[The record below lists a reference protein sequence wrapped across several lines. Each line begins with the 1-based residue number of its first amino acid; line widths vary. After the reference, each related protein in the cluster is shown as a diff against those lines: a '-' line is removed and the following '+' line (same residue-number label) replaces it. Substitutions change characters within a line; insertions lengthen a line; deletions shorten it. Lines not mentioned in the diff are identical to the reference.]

1 MMQIPGI
8 LIFKNCRRDSFL
20 RQFSVESGLDKL
32 RKVWYNEFV
41 LKTTVRLVRIQ
52 QGEVTAVMSDHQKN
66 WVVVDAA
73 VLPEVILKT
82 LTVKRMLANR
92 EEKSSSA
99 ACRSVGISR
108 SAFYKYRDSVF
119 VYEEQM
125 REHIF
130 TVYLLLHDES
140 GVLSG
145 VLHTL
150 TDAKANV
157 LTLNQSI
164 PIDGA
169 ATVTVTFR
177 LQDAATISALCS
189 TLSERKGVVEV
200 RLLSGS

>member
-1 MMQIPGI
+1 M
-8 LIFKNCRRDSFL
+8 
-20 RQFSVESGLDKL
+20 SG
-32 RKVWYNEFV
+32 RE
-41 LKTTVRLVRIQ
+41 
-52 QGEVTAVMSDHQKN
+52 KN
-66 WVVVDAA
+66 WVVVDAS

-99 ACRSVGISR
+99 ACRTVGISR

-119 VYEEQM
+119 IYEEQM
-125 REHIF
+125 RDQIF
-130 TVYLLLHDES
+130 TVYLLLHDEA

-150 TDAKANV
+150 SDAAANV

-164 PIDGA
+164 PVDGV

-177 LQDAATISALCS
+177 LQDAAGVSALVNA
-189 TLSERKGVVEV
+189 LGERKGVVDA
-200 RLLSGS
+200 RLLSGT

>member
-1 MMQIPGI
+1 
-8 LIFKNCRRDSFL
+8 
-20 RQFSVESGLDKL
+20 
-32 RKVWYNEFV
+32 
-41 LKTTVRLVRIQ
+41 
-52 QGEVTAVMSDHQKN
+52 MSEHDRN
-66 WVVVDAA
+66 WVVVDAS

-99 ACRSVGISR
+99 ACRAAGISR

-125 REHIF
+125 REQIF
-130 TVYLLLHDES
+130 TVYLLLHDEA

-150 TDAKANV
+150 SGANANV

-164 PIDGA
+164 PVDGA
-169 ATVTVTFR
+169 AVVTVTFR
-177 LQDAATISALCS
+177 LPDAASVSALCAA
-189 TLSERKGVVEV
+189 LGERKGVVEV
-200 RLLSGS
+200 RLLSGT

>member
-1 MMQIPGI
+1 
-8 LIFKNCRRDSFL
+8 
-20 RQFSVESGLDKL
+20 
-32 RKVWYNEFV
+32 
-41 LKTTVRLVRIQ
+41 
-52 QGEVTAVMSDHQKN
+52 MSDHQKN
-66 WVVVDAA
+66 WVVVDSA

-99 ACRSVGISR
+99 ACRAVGISR

-119 VYEEQM
+119 VYEDQM

-130 TVYLLLHDES
+130 TVYMLLHDEA

-145 VLHTL
+145 VLHAL
-150 TDAKANV
+150 TDAEANV

-164 PIDGA
+164 PVDGA

-177 LQDAATISALCS
+177 LKDAAHISALCS
-189 TLSERKGVVEV
+189 ALAERKGVVEV

>member
-1 MMQIPGI
+1 MNMLEKQLSVTDGRY
-8 LIFKNCRRDSFL
+8 RRGQRHF
-20 RQFSVESGLDKL
+20 
-32 RKVWYNEFV
+32 
-41 LKTTVRLVRIQ
+41 
-52 QGEVTAVMSDHQKN
+52 MSDHSKN
-66 WVVVDAA
+66 WVVVDAS

-99 ACRSVGISR
+99 ACRAVGISR

-130 TVYLLLHDES
+130 TVYLLLHDEA

-145 VLHTL
+145 VLHVL
-150 TDAKANV
+150 TDANANV

-164 PIDGA
+164 PVDGA

-177 LQDAATISALCS
+177 LQDSAQVSALVS
-189 TLSERKGVVEV
+189 TLAERKGVVEV

>member
-1 MMQIPGI
+1 MYT
-8 LIFKNCRRDSFL
+8 KNNCPSQTEGTGRLNR
-20 RQFSVESGLDKL
+20 SV
-32 RKVWYNEFV
+32 
-41 LKTTVRLVRIQ
+41 
-52 QGEVTAVMSDHQKN
+52 SDQTKN
-66 WVVVDAA
+66 WVVVDAS
-73 VLPEVILKT
+73 VLPEVIMKT

-92 EEKSSSA
+92 EERSSSA
-99 ACRSVGISR
+99 ACRAVGISR

-130 TVYLLLHDES
+130 TVCLLLHDES

-150 TDAKANV
+150 SDAKANV

-164 PIDGA
+164 PVDGA

-177 LQDAATISALCS
+177 LQESGQVSALCN
-189 TLSERKGVVEV
+189 TLADRKGVVEV